1 MMADKLE
8 KTNIHEYAY
17 KTRYAP
23 TDKIDIEYPESD
35 GKPIAETEIHRDA
48 IMNTLQILIEYFK
61 DIPDVCVSGNM
72 MMYYEKGNPKKSISP
87 DVYVS
92 FGVGRR
98 RRRIYRFWDEG
109 KPPDFTIEFSSNK
122 TYRDDLEEKIPLY
135 AKIGIKEYFL
145 CDLEAC
151 YLPAPLIGY
160 RLVDGEYE
168 SIPID
173 VDGNAISETLG
184 LELRLR
190 GEYLDFYD
198 PATDKLLL
206 TPAEAAQE
214 KAQQAQEKAQQ
225 AELRAEQAQSQVKQA
240 QSRADQESL
249 ARQRTEQEVLQLQEE
264 IERFKT
270 LIEANQTE

>member
-8 KTNIHEYAY
+8 KTTIDEYAY

-23 TDKIDIEYPESD
+23 TNKMDIEYPESD
-35 GKPIAETEIHRDA
+35 GKPIAETELHRDA
-48 IMNTLQILIEYFK
+48 IMKTLQILIEYFK

-72 MMYYEKGNPKKSISP
+72 MMYYEEDNPKKSISP

-109 KPPDFTIEFSSNK
+109 KPPDFIIEFSSNK

-151 YLPAPLIGY
+151 YLPSPLIGY

-173 VDGNAISETLG
+173 PDGNAISETLG
-184 LELRLR
+184 LELHLR

-198 PATDKLLL
+198 PSTEKLLL
-206 TPAEAAQE
+206 TPAEVAQE
-214 KAQQAQEKAQQ
+214 
-225 AELRAEQAQSQVKQA
+225 RAEQ
-240 QSRADQESL
+240 ESI
-249 ARQRTEQEVLQLQEE
+249 ARQRAEQEVLLLREE
-264 IERFKT
+264 IERLKS
-270 LIEANQTE
+270 LKINS